1 MIEAIK
7 YSANGEKIGTIH
19 LPESLFAVELKD
31 HNNPQSLLYEVI
43 KTYLQNQR
51 QGTVCKKGRGE
62 VRGSTRKIFKQK
74 GSGNARMGNNRTPVR
89 RGGGM
94 AFAIKPKD
102 WYSQIPQK
110 RKRLALKLALTE
122 KAKGNQVII
131 IEALSFD
138 KPCTKTAVALLNKIA
153 PEKGKKLM
161 VINDSDRNIIKS
173 FSNIPQTNMDRA
185 DGLYAYEVLNCKY
198 LIMTEDALQKAVE
211 VFE

>member
-7 YSANGEKIGTIH
+7 YSANGEQIGTVK
-19 LPESLFAVELKD
+19 LPESLFAVTC
-31 HNNPQSLLYEVI
+31 NNPKSLLYEVV

-51 QGTVCKKGRGE
+51 QGTVAKRGRGE

-102 WYSQIPQK
+102 WYSVIPSK
-110 RKRLALKLALTE
+110 KKRLALKLALTE
-122 KAKGNQVII
+122 KANDKQVII
-131 IEALSFD
+131 IESLSFD
-138 KPCTKTAVALLNKIA
+138 KPSTKSAVELLGKIA
-153 PEKGKKLM
+153 PETGKKLM
-161 VINDSDRNIIKS
+161 VINGSDINIIKS
-173 FSNIPQTNMDRA
+173 FSNIPQIRMDRA

-198 LIMTEDALQKAVE
+198 LIMTEEALNKAVE